1 MIIILDSNIENENSS
16 QYFHG
21 TEYLNMDNEK
31 LVDYKVIGRTARKR
45 RIDVVLVGERINP
58 TLKIF
63 IMAGQH
69 GDENYSRKAAERL
82 ISHLIKTKAKEFPK
96 NCIAILSNANPDG
109 AYKNKRRT
117 ADGIDMNSDHLILTS
132 EENRAIH
139 SFIRS
144 WKPNLIIDVHN
155 YSPKTKYLE
164 EKNYVF
170 YHDVLIDAPTNL
182 GVRRTLDRD
191 KLYNLIGEIRLNF
204 DSHNYT
210 CDRYVL
216 VDPEGKIRHSTHDI
230 EDARNFLSLRYD
242 ILSILVTGREPLPE
256 EDQKNQIERTISA
269 QYLALISIL
278 NWANKNTSILLSK
291 DSLLSYKKGDKIAI
305 RFKYNEPEQSYRM
318 NFKNTKTK
326 KIEEVVFTNYE
337 LSLRTI
343 RLVKLPYAYA
353 IPDDKESVI
362 HLLHSHGFISDR
374 RMDSNSLRIQRHL
387 ILSCEPSKDTT
398 KPRPPSNV
406 RLIFTDE
413 NKVLSNYE
421 IFQTNQEGGHCL
433 PLLLEPQ
440 SKYALSRYGELDLG
454 IIPGNYYP
462 ILRVMEEN

>member
-1 MIIILDSNIENENSS
+1 MIIILDSNMEYEISS

-21 TEYLNMDNEK
+21 TEDLNMDNEK

-45 RIDVVLVGERINP
+45 RIAVVLIGERVNP

-69 GDENYSRKAAERL
+69 GDERYSRKAAERL
-82 ISHLIKTKAKEFPK
+82 ISHLIKTKTKEFPK

-117 ADGIDMNSDHLILTS
+117 SYGIDMNRDHLILTS

-155 YSPKTKYLE
+155 YPPKTKYLE

-182 GVRRTLDRD
+182 CVRRRLDQD
-191 KLYNLIGEIRLNF
+191 KLNNLISEIQLRF
-204 DSHNYT
+204 DSHNYI

-216 VDPEGKIRHSTHDI
+216 IDSEGKIRHSTNDI
-230 EDARNFLSLRYD
+230 EDARNFLSLRHD
-242 ILSILVTGREPLPE
+242 ILTILVEGRELLPG
-256 EDQKNQIERTISA
+256 EDNKEQIERTISA

-278 NWANKNTSILLSK
+278 TWANKNNSILLSK
-291 DSLLSYKKGDKIAI
+291 DSLPSYKKGDKIAV
-305 RFKYNEPEQSYRM
+305 RFKYNEPKQSYRM
-318 NFKNTKTK
+318 NFKNTITK
-326 KIEEVVFTNYE
+326 QIEEVVFTNYE
-337 LSLRTI
+337 SSLRPT
-343 RLVKLPYAYA
+343 RLVKIPYAYA

-362 HLLHSHGFISDR
+362 HLLHNHRFLSQHPT
-374 RMDSNSLRIQRHL
+374 DSLIYRVQRYL
-387 ILSCEPSKDTT
+387 VLSCEPSKVTT
-398 KPRPPSNV
+398 KSRPPTNV
-406 RLIFTDE
+406 RLMSTDE
-413 NKVLSNYE
+413 EQVLSNYE
-421 IFQTNQEGGHCL
+421 IFPINQEGGHCL

-440 SKYALSRYGELDLG
+440 SEYGLPRYKELDLG
-454 IIPGNYYP
+454 IIPWNYYP
-462 ILRVMEEN
+462 IL